1 MGFLGELNTFAPW
14 GSPAT
19 PGRRI
24 GKSLGCTMHC
34 SGLCRHR
41 EPWRCQPAPRHCRH
55 SPNCSHTSPN
65 LQVTPPPLLSAPQD
79 LFSPLPSP
87 ALLTEL
93 LHQAQGKQKM
103 GQRAIWGT
111 KAAWASLVRII
122 SFQLTKLLN
131 RSNLLVLDC
140 TAKVGVQCNE
150 FACSV
155 RQQITKHRPPAL
167 IHLLQAEC
175 RGGEPCQDLCVLSL
189 LRGLRQKERQFQAA
203 DRGTESSLQPL
214 WLHFTKVCV
223 YRASPLPAKCKHD
236 P

>member
-1 MGFLGELNTFAPW
+1 MHPGVPLQPQEGGLGRAWGAPCTARGSAGT
-14 GSPAT
+14 GSPGGA
-19 PGRRI
+19 
-24 GKSLGCTMHC
+24 SQ
-34 SGLCRHR
+34 HR
-41 EPWRCQPAPRHCRH
+41 GTAGTAQIVHIPPLISR
-55 SPNCSHTSPN
+55 
-65 LQVTPPPLLSAPQD
+65 LPPPLLSAPQD

-103 GQRAIWGT
+103 GQRTIWGT
-111 KAAWASLVRII
+111 KAAWANMPLVRII